1 MYQDLYVATDGITT
15 VRFSDQ
21 QSAEI
26 YCAQTGWNVSDLYV
40 IRQQVTVS
48 SEGAITVEP
57 WRPRMDPDVDTEVK
71 GTWSSDNVYLP
82 PLNSMAD
89 GSTSIDDE
97 AITWRSE
104 YLRELGAIAE
114 QVKWDYRDL
123 AASED
128 SNLAKLFTYIRAC
141 NAKGKKPSRRRA
153 ELIIGR
159 YAD

>member
-1 MYQDLYVATDGITT
+1 MYQDLWVATDGITT

-26 YCAQTGWNVSDLYV
+26 YCAQTGWQVSDLYV

-71 GTWSSDNVYLP
+71 GAWSSDGVWLP

-89 GSTSIDDE
+89 GYVSEDDLPV
-97 AITWRSE
+97 TWRSE
-104 YLRELGAIAE
+104 YLKELGAIAE

-123 AASED
+123 AASEEG
-128 SNLAKLFTYIRAC
+128 NLAKLFIYVRKC
-141 NAKGKKPSRRRA
+141 NAQGKKPSRKMA
-153 ELIIGR
+153 EKIIGR

>member
-1 MYQDLYVATDGITT
+1 MYQDLWVATDGEIT

-71 GTWSSDNVYLP
+71 GAWSSDGVWLP
-82 PLNSMAD
+82 PLNSMSD

-104 YLRELGAIAE
+104 YLKELGAISE
-114 QVKWDYRDL
+114 QLNWGFRDL
-123 AASED
+123 AASE
-128 SNLAKLFTYIRAC
+128 SGNLWKLVTYVRKC
-141 NAKGKKPSRRRA
+141 NAQGKKPSRKMA
-153 ELIIGR
+153 EKIIGR

>member
-1 MYQDLYVATDGITT
+1 MYQDLWVATDGITT

-26 YCAQTGWNVSDLYV
+26 YCAQTGWQVSDLYV

-71 GTWSSDNVYLP
+71 GAWSSDGYVSEDDLP
-82 PLNSMAD
+82 V
-89 GSTSIDDE
+89 
-97 AITWRSE
+97 TWRSE
-104 YLRELGAIAE
+104 YLKELGAIAE

-123 AASED
+123 AASEEG
-128 SNLAKLFTYIRAC
+128 NLAKLFIYVRKC
-141 NAKGKKPSRRRA
+141 NAQGKKPSRKMA
-153 ELIIGR
+153 EKIIGR